1 MRLGSVATGIR
12 KIDVTGLPAIG
23 AIVEAIHA
31 EPASFQALANRA
43 ISFASAL
50 VFRLVTLNAE
60 NLADS
65 HRGLLKITLT

>member
-1 MRLGSVATGIR
+1 MGSVATGIR

-31 EPASFQALANRA
+31 KPAGFQALTNGA

-50 VFRLVTLNAE
+50 VFGLVTLNAE
-60 NLADS
+60 NLADG
-65 HRGLLKITLT
+65 HRGLLKRTLT